1 MNPPM
6 MFMQWWQALNVALA
20 VRGEPEA
27 LWGEAHAWWQWRP
40 IKFVDDRLVN
50 KLINSRQPL

>member
-1 MNPPM
+1 M